1 MNANCI
7 LSFIVISGFQSAF
20 LKPVFVSQGGQDKPF
35 CGNSTFPCHSIRFA
49 VSISSADDEIHI
61 DCTHGKLYKELNKSI
76 LFFGIMVVKQLFK
89 VKITVS
95 DLFKIKS
102 STLRKT
108 RIIFVNLFFTR
119 SQVVV
124 RCSKTNFELAF
135 KHCIIKDVDSA
146 IKGKGSTNCFIQL
159 FHSSFEGIVTGGIS
173 LNCINLTAHFVSTSF
188 FAIPVVLQTIYDQ
201 YKRFQTTTVF
211 IFNCIFDGRRKQMDT
226 GLLQIYPYAS
236 IVNITV
242 HSPRFSNNQLFSSLY
257 QNPTFFIRDISFKGR
272 KATFFTLSK
281 LVVENNYN
289 KWSAI
294 NLNIQQNIYEAQ
306 LLDSVFRN
314 NSGALKLFLKNPGDS
329 SSLHNTMPVT
339 RLLNIT
345 FLQNFKLKQQKYETT
360 NLVEGSFH
368 LEFCRFIDNTAGNNL
383 YSALVFISNL
393 VEVTFENC
401 YYENSQTDAKAN
413 AVYSNPYGRVFFKG
427 NNTFNVIALKT
438 EQAIFMHMPMEIQYP
453 YANDRVFKRISIIRK
468 FLPTGI

>member
-1 MNANCI
+1 MANCI

-20 LKPVFVSQGGQDKPF
+20 LKPVFVSQSGKDKPL
-35 CGNSTFPCHSIRFA
+35 CGNSTFPCRSIRFA

-61 DCTHGKLYKELNKSI
+61 DYAHGKPYKECEEFSPSNCSIELNKSI
-76 LFFGIMVVKQLFK
+76 LFFGINGGKAIVQGK
-89 VKITVS
+89 
-95 DLFKIKS
+95 DNCELFKIKS

-226 GLLQIYPYAS
+226 GLLKIHTYAS

-242 HSPRFSNNQLFSSLY
+242 LRQGL
-257 QNPTFFIRDISFKGR
+257 
-272 KATFFTLSK
+272 AT
-281 LVVENNYN
+281 
-289 KWSAI
+289 I
-294 NLNIQQNIYEAQ
+294 N
-306 LLDSVFRN
+306 
-314 NSGALKLFLKNPGDS
+314 
-329 SSLHNTMPVT
+329 
-339 RLLNIT
+339 
-345 FLQNFKLKQQKYETT
+345 
-360 NLVEGSFH
+360 
-368 LEFCRFIDNTAGNNL
+368 
-383 YSALVFISNL
+383 
-393 VEVTFENC
+393 
-401 YYENSQTDAKAN
+401 
-413 AVYSNPYGRVFFKG
+413 
-427 NNTFNVIALKT
+427 
-438 EQAIFMHMPMEIQYP
+438 
-453 YANDRVFKRISIIRK
+453 
-468 FLPTGI
+468 